1 VSEPAD
7 VFLARNLGRISRK
20 PPEAPIEEIRE
31 IEVVDDMILE
41 MALERL
47 EAIED
52 FTPAEMDFFQ
62 RGEEEAAIAQLTV
75 DDAAPPPITA

>member
-1 VSEPAD
+1 MAEPAG
-7 VFLARNLGRISRK
+7 VYLARNLGRISRK
-20 PPEAPIEEIRE
+20 PFQAPIEEVYE
-31 IEVVDDMILE
+31 LEVVDDMILE

-47 EAIED
+47 DAIED

-75 DDAAPPPITA
+75 DEPFAE